1 MGQVHGDETKFQS
14 IFDNPTINRMLGEIG
29 DTEFEHFIG
38 YVFRQAGFSVEHTGN
53 HRGPGLDLKVL
64 VNGVVKA
71 GVQVKHKLESRLI
84 PVGDVVHLQGGVA
97 KTPGAVG
104 YFVTTSSFQYL
115 AFKEAADGP
124 RIWLIDGAHLIRYI
138 DYIRGSRPIRALNE
152 EEGNSLSAYTLA
164 PIAPDAFFTAD
175 EATWRSPSQTR
186 VLTLANHKGGVAKT
200 TTAVNLAFGLAGQGQ
215 QVLLVDMDGQ
225 ANLTSLLPNPQAEKA
240 ETSDLSDYFAG
251 RRKMSAL
258 VQQTEFP
265 NVWLMPSSTKL
276 TLSDTGVA
284 AGPDAELQFAMDIHS
299 PAIAPPSNVDARPF
313 DWIIIDTGPSMGFFT
328 RASLA
333 ASHYAIM
340 PAAPGVFASKGS
352 DLLKRTIGTMEAL
365 VGRPISL
372 LGSVITLWTN
382 DAMSRQFVNEVKA
395 TLPVLGDEVP
405 FDRSHIERAHFDTG
419 AGKQK
424 MLFDRRG
431 PAATAYLSV
440 IREVRKHVD
449 K

>member
-1 MGQVHGDETKFQS
+1 
-14 IFDNPTINRMLGEIG
+14 MLSEIG

-38 YVFRQAGFSVEHTGN
+38 YVFRQAGFSVEHTG
-53 HRGPGLDLKVL
+53 HHHGPGLDLKVL

-71 GVQVKHKLESRLI
+71 GVQVKHKLETRLV

-97 KTPGAVG
+97 KNKGAVG
-104 YFVTTSSFQYL
+104 YFVTTSSFQDL
-115 AFKEAADGP
+115 AFVEAVDGP
-124 RIWLIDGAHLIRYI
+124 RVWLIDGAHLIRYI
-138 DYIRGSRPIRALNE
+138 DYVRGSRPMRSLNE

-164 PIAPDAFFTAD
+164 PIAPDALFSAD
-175 EATWRSPSQTR
+175 EAQWRLPSQTK

-200 TTAVNLAFGLAGQGQ
+200 TTAVNLAFGLAGQGK

-225 ANLTSLLPNPQAEKA
+225 ANLTSLLPHPQPDKV

-258 VQQTEFP
+258 VRQTEFP

-284 AGPDAELQFAMDIHS
+284 AGPEAELRFATDLHA
-299 PAIAPPSNVDARPF
+299 PEIAPPSNLDARPF

-333 ASHYAIM
+333 ASHYVIM
-340 PAAPGVFASKGS
+340 PAAPGVFASKGPN
-352 DLLKRTIGTMEAL
+352 LLKRTIGTMEAL

-382 DAMSRQFVNEVKA
+382 DAMSRGFVRDVDTA
-395 TLPVLGDEVP
+395 LSVLGDEVP
-405 FDRSHIERAHFDTG
+405 LDRSHIERAHFDTG
-419 AGKQK
+419 AGKQR

-431 PAATAYLSV
+431 PAAAAYLTV
-440 IREVRKHVD
+440 IREVLKHVD